1 VTDTPTLGAPLSSF
15 GSHPTE
21 SHGGCHVLD
30 AGTVTARQ
38 VGHGPG
44 NCQDRKIA
52 DLGDTMPDVDI
63 YPMPSAP
70 SDPEAAALELIVRL
84 PGQIMHTDALTE
96 VLQDYCGM
104 LHAEG
109 AFAGLSWDDAK
120 NVVAAVSF
128 DVTTRDDA
136 ADFIR
141 NRARNVLAGTRQH
154 GLAEPRRSSAGAE
167 HRGDSVGAMSAP

>member
-1 VTDTPTLGAPLSSF
+1 
-15 GSHPTE
+15 
-21 SHGGCHVLD
+21 
-30 AGTVTARQ
+30 
-38 VGHGPG
+38 
-44 NCQDRKIA
+44 
-52 DLGDTMPDVDI
+52 MPDVDI

-120 NVVAAVSF
+120 NVAAAVSF

-141 NRARNVLAGTRQH
+141 NRARNVLAGTDNMDWQNRDGAARALNIAATAL
-154 GLAEPRRSSAGAE
+154 GL
-167 HRGDSVGAMSAP
+167 